1 MNLFL
6 IFGSDPIA
14 IRLAEWIGAR
24 SRVRIIGLAE
34 QMVGMA
40 GAEIVALP
48 TEMELHEMPLP
59 DVAPTAILLLE
70 EIICDDDP
78 VQELRNHWP
87 NTPILS
93 TLDLEGT
100 ERISVEDLTTS
111 AIQDRLR
118 SIDRKQGASE
128 VLRRLNVENETKVLI
143 VCHDNPDPDALA
155 SAMAM
160 KHLCESLEKDV
171 TIIHGGM
178 IEHQQNRAMVK
189 LLDLDVRKLILD
201 WEVED
206 LLKESDLV
214 ICVDFSN
221 PGANNILP
229 ETCVPHIVI
238 DHHTSETRP
247 AGDVI
252 LVRSEF
258 AATSSL
264 VASILMNS
272 GVEINHEVA
281 TALAFGIRTD
291 TLGFTRS
298 FNAVDLRALS
308 WLGAWIDWDLMRSF
322 ESPPRSQEVLSIFR
336 QALSDA
342 TLVNGL
348 MLAPVSQMADRDALS
363 QVADFLLPTEDV
375 DVVISYGVRM
385 SKVILSARSTNDSI
399 HIGKLLSQRFE
410 KGRAGGHKSL
420 AGGQIPFAD
429 IDCENAEDAMKKITS
444 ILESVFGSEEE

>member
-1 MNLFL
+1 MFL
-6 IFGSDPIA
+6 IFGSDSLA

-34 QMVGMA
+34 QLVPMKDV
-40 GAEIVALP
+40 EIVALP

-59 DVAPTAILLLE
+59 EVTPTAVMLLE

-78 VQELRNHWP
+78 VQELKNRWP

-93 TLDLEGT
+93 TIDVEGA
-100 ERISVEDLTTS
+100 EMISVEDLTTS

-128 VLRRLNVENETKVLI
+128 VLRRLSDEEDSKILI
-143 VCHDNPDPDALA
+143 VCHDNPDPDSLA
-155 SAMAM
+155 SALAM
-160 KHLCESLEKDV
+160 KHLCDSLGHTS

-189 LLDLDVRKLILD
+189 LLEMDVRKLILD
-201 WEVED
+201 WEIED
-206 LLKESDLV
+206 LLNESDVV
-214 ICVDFSN
+214 ICVDFSH

-229 ETCVPHIVI
+229 TTCVPHIVI
-238 DHHTSETRP
+238 DHHTSEVRP

-264 VASILMNS
+264 IASVLMNS
-272 GVEINHEVA
+272 GVEMNSKVA

-322 ESPPRSQEVLSIFR
+322 ESPPRSQEVLAIFR
-336 QALSDA
+336 QALKDA
-342 TLVNGL
+342 TLDEGL
-348 MLAPVSQMADRDALS
+348 
-363 QVADFLLPTEDV
+363 
-375 DVVISYGVRM
+375 
-385 SKVILSARSTNDSI
+385 
-399 HIGKLLSQRFE
+399 
-410 KGRAGGHKSL
+410 
-420 AGGQIPFAD
+420 
-429 IDCENAEDAMKKITS
+429 
-444 ILESVFGSEEE
+444 

>member
-1 MNLFL
+1 MFL
-6 IFGSDPIA
+6 IFGSDSLA

-24 SRVRIIGLAE
+24 SRVRIIGLAD
-34 QMVGMA
+34 QIVGMED
-40 GAEIVALP
+40 AEIVALP

-59 DVAPTAILLLE
+59 DVTPTAILLLE

-93 TLDLEGT
+93 TIDIDGA
-100 ERISVEDLTTS
+100 ERISVEDLTIS

-128 VLRRLNVENETKVLI
+128 VLRRLNEEENANVLI

-155 SAMAM
+155 SALAI
-160 KHLCESLEKDV
+160 KHLCESIGHEP
-171 TIIHGGM
+171 TIVHGGM

-189 LLDLDVRKLILD
+189 LLEMDVRRIILD

-206 LLKESDLV
+206 ILTDSDLV
-214 ICVDFSN
+214 ICVDFSH

-229 ETCVPHIVI
+229 PTCVPHIVI
-238 DHHTSETRP
+238 DHHTSDTRP

-272 GVEINHEVA
+272 GIEINRNVA

-308 WLGAWIDWDLMRSF
+308 WLGAWIDWELMRSF
-322 ESPPRSQEVLSIFR
+322 ESPPRSQEVLSIFK
-336 QALSDA
+336 QALTDA
-342 TLVNGL
+342 TLENGL
-348 MLAPVSQMADRDALS
+348 MLAPVTQMTDRDALS

-375 DVVISYGVRM
+375 DVVITYGVRI

-399 HIGKLLSQRFE
+399 HIGRILSNTFE

-420 AGGQIPFAD
+420 AGGQIPFEE
-429 IDCENAEDAMKKITS
+429 IGCENGTDAIEKMSS
-444 ILESVFGSEEE
+444 ILKNAFGGEME

>member
-1 MNLFL
+1 MFL
-6 IFGSDPIA
+6 IFGSDSLA

-24 SRVRIIGLAE
+24 SRVRIIGLAD
-34 QMVGMA
+34 QIVGMED
-40 GAEIVALP
+40 AEIVALP

-59 DVAPTAILLLE
+59 DVTPTAILLLE

-93 TLDLEGT
+93 TIDIDGA
-100 ERISVEDLTTS
+100 ERISVEDLTIS

-128 VLRRLNVENETKVLI
+128 VLRRLNEEENAKVLI

-155 SAMAM
+155 SALAI
-160 KHLCESLEKDV
+160 KHLCESIGHEP
-171 TIIHGGM
+171 TIVHGGM

-189 LLDLDVRKLILD
+189 LLDMDVRRIILD
-201 WEVED
+201 WEIED
-206 LLKESDLV
+206 ILTDSDLV
-214 ICVDFSN
+214 ICVDFSH

-238 DHHTSETRP
+238 DHHTSDTRP

-272 GVEINHEVA
+272 GIEINRNVA

-308 WLGAWIDWDLMRSF
+308 WLGAWIDWELMRSF
-322 ESPPRSQEVLSIFR
+322 ESPPRSQEVLSIFK
-336 QALSDA
+336 QALTDA
-342 TLVNGL
+342 TLENGL
-348 MLAPVSQMADRDALS
+348 MLAPVTQMTDRDALS

-375 DVVISYGVRM
+375 DVVITYGVRI

-399 HIGKLLSQRFE
+399 HIGRILSNTFE

-420 AGGQIPFAD
+420 AGGQIPFEE
-429 IDCENAEDAMKKITS
+429 IGCENGNDAIEKMSS
-444 ILESVFGSEEE
+444 ILKNAFGGEME

>member
-1 MNLFL
+1 MFL
-6 IFGSDPIA
+6 IFGSDSLA

-34 QMVGMA
+34 QLVPMNDV
-40 GAEIVALP
+40 EIVALP

-59 DVAPTAILLLE
+59 EVTPTAVMLLE

-78 VQELRNHWP
+78 VQELKNRWP

-93 TLDLEGT
+93 TIDVEGA
-100 ERISVEDLTTS
+100 EMISVEDLTTS

-128 VLRRLNVENETKVLI
+128 VLRRLSDEEDSRILI

-155 SAMAM
+155 SALAM
-160 KHLCESLEKDV
+160 KHLCESLGHTS

-189 LLDLDVRKLILD
+189 LLEMDVRKLILD
-201 WEVED
+201 WEIED
-206 LLKESDLV
+206 LLNESDVV
-214 ICVDFSN
+214 ICVDFSH

-229 ETCVPHIVI
+229 PTCVPHIVI
-238 DHHTSETRP
+238 DHHTSEVRP

-264 VASILMNS
+264 IASVLMNS
-272 GVEINHEVA
+272 GVEMNTKVA

-322 ESPPRSQEVLSIFR
+322 ESPPRSQEVLAIFR
-336 QALSDA
+336 QALKDA
-342 TLVNGL
+342 TLNDGL
-348 MLAPVSQMADRDALS
+348 MLVPITDMADRDALS
-363 QVADFLLPTEDV
+363 QVADFLLPTEGV
-375 DVVISYGVRM
+375 DIVVAYGVRM
-385 SKVILSARSTNDSI
+385 SKVIISARSTKDNI
-399 HIGKLLSQRFE
+399 HLGKIFGRTFE
-410 KGRAGGHKSL
+410 QGSAGGHKEL
-420 AGGQIPFAD
+420 AGGQIPFEELK
-429 IDCENAEDAMKKITS
+429 CENAEEAMESITI
-444 ILESVFGSEEE
+444 ILKSALGGE